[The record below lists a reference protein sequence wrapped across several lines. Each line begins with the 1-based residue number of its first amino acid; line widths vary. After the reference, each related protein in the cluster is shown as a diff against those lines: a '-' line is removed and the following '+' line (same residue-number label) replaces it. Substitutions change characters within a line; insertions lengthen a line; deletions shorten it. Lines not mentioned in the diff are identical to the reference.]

1 MAIPES
7 IRQTVRHSAGFA
19 CEYCGVTETQVG
31 GELTIDH
38 YVPQSQGGTD
48 DLDNLV
54 YCCARFNSYKGD
66 YWRQTGDLKQLWH
79 PRQEPA
85 ALHYRL
91 LENGEWQALTER
103 GRLALRVLRLN
114 RPQLVRKRQI
124 SQQRQRLL
132 ARVMEITDLLT
143 QLNERQGALDESGYN
158 LFSEHKE
165 LLRQLA
171 DLEDLR

>member
-1 MAIPES
+1 MAISAS
-7 IRQTVRHSAGFA
+7 IRQAVRHRAGFA

-38 YVPQSQGGTD
+38 YVPQSQGGTA

-54 YCCARFNSYKGD
+54 YCCARCNSYKGD
-66 YWRQTGDLKQLWH
+66 YWRQTGDHNQLWH

-91 LENGEWQALTER
+91 LESGELQALTER
-103 GRLALRVLRLN
+103 GQLTLRVLRLN
-114 RPQLVRKRQI
+114 RPQLVRKRHLRRK
-124 SQQRQRLL
+124 RQWVM
-132 ARVMEITDLLT
+132 ARVAEVTDLLT
-143 QLNERQGALDESGYN
+143 QMSERQGVLDESGYP
-158 LFSEHKE
+158 LFLEHKE

-171 DLEDLR
+171 DLEDFR